1 MADHIEFGKK
11 GEDLAVQ
18 FLQKKG
24 YKILKRNYRY
34 KRAEIDIIAQKEG
47 LLIFV
52 EVKARNRIDFG
63 YPEDAV
69 NEKKVELIQEASENF
84 MEESAWGKEYEPGS
98 GGQIR
103 FDIISITLEKGVL
116 DILHIEDAF

>member
-24 YKILKRNYRY
+24 YKILQRNYRY
-34 KRAEIDIIAQKEG
+34 KRAEIDIIAQKED

-52 EVKARNRIDFG
+52 EVKARKRIDFG

-69 NEKKVELIQEASENF
+69 NEKKIELIQEAAENF
-84 MEESAWGKEYEPGS
+84 MEESAWGKEHEPGS

-103 FDIISITLEKGVL
+103 FDIVSITSEN
-116 DILHIEDAF
+116 DNFEIFHIEDAF

>member
-1 MADHIEFGKK
+1 MTGHIEFGKK

-18 FLQKKG
+18 FLQKNG
-24 YKILKRNYRY
+24 YEILKRNYRY

-52 EVKARNRIDFG
+52 EVKARKRIDFG
-63 YPEDAV
+63 YPEEAV
-69 NEKKVELIQEASENF
+69 NEKKVELIQEAAENF
-84 MEESAWGKEYEPGS
+84 MEESPWGRRHEPGS

-103 FDIISITLEKGVL
+103 FDIISVTLEKGVF